1 MERPVY
7 NLEFRHKS
15 LQMTI
20 GDYCFARVPNY
31 HEQHAK
37 LQHLVN
43 SLGAEAPTKQ
53 QTGEHALTAM
63 VVGPTTDP
71 AASIEWPNKS
81 YTALDDV
88 ILLLQ
93 LFTGR
98 DVFTYEPTTEN
109 PEPVAIIADPRVFPW
124 GGVLACSLS
133 YESGISGNPAKE
145 YDATL
150 ENHLPKV
157 YELISQQ
164 TWLDTYRGGYFLV
177 LLAAAIKQQSLE
189 SAFTQCWTIWEHLF
203 AVLNSPWMS
212 NETIERFSSREKICN
227 LLVHFGIR
235 QSLTSIEKKRI
246 VDLTKIRNRL
256 VHFGQFPEKTNVYR
270 DARMFVGMTEFICAS
285 ALRLIPSNVFNTV
298 EQFEDFLN
306 RNTKGST

>member
-43 SLGAEAPTKQ
+43 SLGAEAPTEL

-164 TWLDTYRGGYFLV
+164 TWLDCRCR
-177 LLAAAIKQQSLE
+177 AM
-189 SAFTQCWTIWEHLF
+189 F
-203 AVLNSPWMS
+203 A
-212 NETIERFSSREKICN
+212 
-227 LLVHFGIR
+227 G
-235 QSLTSIEKKRI
+235 
-246 VDLTKIRNRL
+246 
-256 VHFGQFPEKTNVYR
+256 
-270 DARMFVGMTEFICAS
+270 
-285 ALRLIPSNVFNTV
+285 
-298 EQFEDFLN
+298 
-306 RNTKGST
+306 